1 MLIQHAGMEFW
12 RAQQKLLES
21 RAEGL
26 SCSEGAYVLSLWSQ
40 SFCLS
45 CEPTPFSSDL
55 LRWRAGAAS
64 LSSHQLGRREFS
76 FPFYILRW
84 SEDFEMI
91 SSPYSRPIT
100 SFPHGGKGNS
110 HCGVSSNHGSRGGRC
125 WELFHILPHLL
136 PKPLIPHEPP
146 EINHSPTSRMRP
158 QILTLLCSLFA
169 FVLATDKL
177 EDESNIKALHNVF
190 NFIFDRKQFNDLG
203 GIFTP
208 DVTYDPGPVQGLRP
222 VQGLPNVIFTL
233 STFPNTTTTYT
244 ILSTQ
249 LIKFRP
255 PFDKEGRSNLAES
268 VSYSTFVN
276 FGSGNLTGEVFI
288 IFAKYV
294 DKEIV
299 KTNEP
304 GFGGWRFRNRKF
316 ESVVSSP
323 TTNTCVAYYRTLPVA
338 STNLYHTLILATSGK
353 TFWKPRRSPPL
364 SNIIEELATV
374 VASSTDLDDG
384 SKKMVRMW

>member
-1 MLIQHAGMEFW
+1 
-12 RAQQKLLES
+12 
-21 RAEGL
+21 
-26 SCSEGAYVLSLWSQ
+26 
-40 SFCLS
+40 
-45 CEPTPFSSDL
+45 
-55 LRWRAGAAS
+55 
-64 LSSHQLGRREFS
+64 
-76 FPFYILRW
+76 
-84 SEDFEMI
+84 
-91 SSPYSRPIT
+91 
-100 SFPHGGKGNS
+100 
-110 HCGVSSNHGSRGGRC
+110 
-125 WELFHILPHLL
+125 
-136 PKPLIPHEPP
+136 
-146 EINHSPTSRMRP
+146 MRL

-190 NFIFDRKQFNDLG
+190 NFIFDRKQFNELG
-203 GIFTP
+203 GIFTT

-323 TTNTCVAYYRTLPVA
+323 TTNTCAAYYRTLPVA
-338 STNLYHTLILATSGK
+338 STDLYNTLILATSGK
-353 TFWKPRRSPPL
+353 PFWKPRRSPPL

-374 VASSTDLDDG
+374 VFADE
-384 SKKMVRMW
+384 MN